1 MAPVTEVTTS
11 KVTIGL
17 QKQCLNANKVEATNK
32 VNTTVATRKLS
43 HYNHNNHPW
52 NWRAKNVNAINCYE
66 QPQPSKTYPYNKPG
80 QVVNHAQQCQLIT
93 HPHAAYD
100 SESDTDTACHAM
112 QLSYDSQTQM

>member
-43 HYNHNNHPW
+43 HYNHNNHP
-52 NWRAKNVNAINCYE
+52 
-66 QPQPSKTYPYNKPG
+66 
-80 QVVNHAQQCQLIT
+80 
-93 HPHAAYD
+93 
-100 SESDTDTACHAM
+100 
-112 QLSYDSQTQM
+112 